1 MISNNLNDIE
11 AMKLAEKNANLVLLS
26 DWDHL
31 TSDSYMQVLM
41 ETGYDIL

>member
-1 MISNNLNDIE
+1 MISEDPNDIE
-11 AMKLAEKNANLVLLS
+11 AMNIAERNANLVVLS

-31 TSDSYMQVLM
+31 TSDAYMQAIM

>member
-1 MISNNLNDIE
+1 MISDDPEDIE
-11 AMKLAEKNANLVLLS
+11 AMRLAERNANLVVLS

-31 TSDSYMQVLM
+31 TSDSYMRAMM